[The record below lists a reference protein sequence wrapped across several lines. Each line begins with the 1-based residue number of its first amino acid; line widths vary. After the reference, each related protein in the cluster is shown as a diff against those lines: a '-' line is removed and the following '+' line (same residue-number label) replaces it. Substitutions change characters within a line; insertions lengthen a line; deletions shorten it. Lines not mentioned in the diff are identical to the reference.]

1 MAEEK
6 RPAWVKWVVLGCVG
20 LIAIVAL
27 AVWGFVALIMG
38 SLKQS
43 DAYKEAL
50 AAVRADSAAVEA
62 LGEPIEPGFFL
73 SGSVNVS
80 GPSGEAELLIPLH
93 GPRGK
98 GTLYLEATKRA
109 GRWEYSLLELA
120 VDGTEKRI
128 DLLAEE

>member
-1 MAEEK
+1 M
-6 RPAWVKWVVLGCVG
+6 G
-20 LIAIVAL
+20 LIVIVAL

-62 LGEPIEPGFFL
+62 LGGPIEPGFFL
-73 SGSVNVS
+73 AGSVHVS
-80 GPSGEAELLIPLH
+80 GPSGEAELSIPLH